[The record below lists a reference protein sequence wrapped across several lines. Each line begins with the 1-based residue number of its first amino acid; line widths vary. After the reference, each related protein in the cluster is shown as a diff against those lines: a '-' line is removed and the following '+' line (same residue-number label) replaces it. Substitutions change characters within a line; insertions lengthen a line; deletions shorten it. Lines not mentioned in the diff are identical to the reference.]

1 MKRVGVAAVVLA
13 FLCCTSVSFAH
24 PGRTDSSGGHYN
36 RSTGEYHYHHGYP
49 EHQHVNNTCP
59 HDFDDRTGENSG
71 SSTSSSREPPTI
83 STRKMPTISTGNGTQ
98 AKTSTSNGGIAKKIL
113 LYVIVCAVGMY
124 VCYKVIDKC
133 AKIHEERVFVRN
145 HGSVKF
151 ADQLRPQLQEIKKR
165 RLELQQKKYFSP
177 RKVCGVPNEAFLND
191 KLLPCTK
198 GAPAPFGKYTVFY
211 NFNTKKFHFAHC
223 IYARYGR
230 EMNILNVPIDATPCY
245 RCLYS
250 GPPLDWIDPYREYMA
265 AFKVIGINPEESRP

>member
-1 MKRVGVAAVVLA
+1 MKKVLVIA
-13 FLCCTSVSFAH
+13 IVLLCCISVSFAH
-24 PGRTDSSGGHYN
+24 PGRTDSNGGHYN

-59 HDFDDRTGENSG
+59 YDFDDRTGENSG

-83 STRKMPTISTGNGTQ
+83 STRKMPTISTGNSTQ
-98 AKTSTSNGGIAKKIL
+98 AKTSSGGIAKKIF

-124 VCYKVIDKC
+124 VCYKIIDKC

-151 ADQLRPQLQEIKKR
+151 ADQLRPQLQEIKQR